1 MEPDDPGRHPDYVMG
16 GGAVIFSPSEV
27 LPIAESTGFRSEM
40 IEKVLHLLNLLDKLN
55 RHPMLKGKW
64 VLKGGT
70 ALNLFVFDL
79 PRLSVDIDLNYVG
92 ALEREAMLAD
102 RPKVEQAAQAV
113 FSREGF
119 ITKRVPDQHAGG
131 KWRLSYQSYTGQSGN
146 LEVDLNFMFRQPLWD
161 IQPADSHTLGDF
173 QARNIA
179 LPDMHELAAGKLAA
193 LLARG
198 QARDLFDCHQ
208 IFTMQGIDRER
219 LRIAFVVYG
228 GMNRKDWRT
237 VSIADVDF
245 DPEELTRVLIPML
258 NKRLMKKQGS
268 PAEYGERLVKECQ
281 AKLEAV
287 LPFKDPEREFLDLL
301 LEKGEI
307 DASALTPDTAL
318 QERIQSQPLLQWKA
332 FNVKRHK
339 GLD

>member
-1 MEPDDPGRHPDYVMG
+1 M
-16 GGAVIFSPSEV
+16 IFSSSEV
-27 LPIAESTGFRSEM
+27 LPIAASTGFRAEM
-40 IEKVLHLLNLLDKLN
+40 IEKVLHLLNLLDKLHH
-55 RHPMLKGKW
+55 HPVLKGKW

-92 ALEREAMLAD
+92 ALDRETMLAD
-102 RPKVEQAAQAV
+102 RPKVERAAQAV

-119 ITKRVPDQHAGG
+119 TTKRVPTEHAGG
-131 KWRLSYQSYTGQSGN
+131 KWRLSYLSYTGQGGN

-161 IQPADSHTLGDF
+161 VQPANSQALGDF
-173 QARNIA
+173 QVRNIA
-179 LPDMHELAAGKLAA
+179 LPDVHELAAGKLAA
-193 LLARG
+193 LMARG
-198 QARDLFDCHQ
+198 QVRDLFDSHR
-208 IFTMQGIDRER
+208 IFTMKMKGIDHDR

-237 VSIADVDF
+237 VSITDVDF
-245 DPEELTRVLIPML
+245 DPNELARLLVPTL
-258 NKRLMKKQGS
+258 NRRFIEKIGS
-268 PAEYGERLVKECQ
+268 PTEYGERLVKECQ
-281 AKLEAV
+281 TKLEAV

-307 DASALTPDTAL
+307 DASVLTPDKAL
-318 QERIQSQPLLQWKA
+318 QERIQSQPLLRWKA

-339 GLD
+339 GLA

>member
-1 MEPDDPGRHPDYVMG
+1 
-16 GGAVIFSPSEV
+16 VIFSLEEV
-27 LPIAESTGFRSEM
+27 LPIAASTGFRAEM
-40 IEKVLHLLNLLDKLN
+40 IEKVLHLLNLLDQLN

-119 ITKRVPDQHAGG
+119 TTKRVPTEHAGG
-131 KWRLSYQSYTGQSGN
+131 KWRLSYQSYTGQNGN
-146 LEVDLNFMFRQPLWD
+146 LEVDLNFMFRQPLWE
-161 IQPADSHTLGDF
+161 IQPADSHALGDF
-173 QARNIA
+173 QARGIA
-179 LPDMHELAAGKLAA
+179 LPDVHELAAGKLAA

-208 IFTMQGIDRER
+208 IFAMQGIDRER
-219 LRIAFVVYG
+219 LRLAFVVYG

-237 VSIADVDF
+237 VSIADVNF
-245 DPEELTRVLIPML
+245 DPDELARLLIPTL
-258 NKRLMKKQGS
+258 NRRFMEKQGP
-268 PAEYGERLVKECQ
+268 PAEYGKRLVEECQ
-281 AKLEAV
+281 AKLEAL
-287 LPFKDPEREFLDLL
+287 LPLNDPEREFLDLL

-307 DASALTPDTAL
+307 DASVLTPDKAL
-318 QERIQSQPLLQWKA
+318 QERIHSQPLLQWKA
-332 FNVKRHK
+332 LNVKRHK